1 MGIDLFRLD
10 GKVAIITGGNGVLG
24 GAMAKALATA
34 GAKTVIIG
42 RNPDTVSIRVEEI
55 KSMGFDSLGI
65 ASDVMET
72 DQMKSAR
79 DTIIDQFGTIDILI
93 NAAGGAVK
101 GAIVNPDESFFEK
114 PIDAHKFVVDLN
126 LFGTIIP
133 TQVFGEV
140 MSKKRYGSIIN
151 IGSMAVPRAISRAI
165 GYAAS
170 KAAAENFTR
179 WLANELA
186 SKYGEGLRVN
196 TIRPGFF
203 VGEQNRHLLL
213 NEDGSPTERGQLIVK
228 NTPMGRF
235 GEAEELAGAAIYLA
249 SDASKFVTGEVIN
262 IDGGFNSFSG
272 V

>member
-24 GAMAKALATA
+24 GAMAKALASA
-34 GAKTVIIG
+34 GAKTVILG
-42 RNPDTVSIRVEEI
+42 RNPETVNSRVREI
-55 KSMGFDSLGI
+55 QSTGCESLGI
-65 ASDVMET
+65 PADVMKDEELKVA
-72 DQMKSAR
+72 KSAIL
-79 DTIIDQFGTIDILI
+79 DEYGTIDILI

-114 PIDAHKFVVDLN
+114 PIDAHKYVVDLN

-140 MSKKRYGSIIN
+140 MSRQRSGSIIN

-179 WLANELA
+179 WLAIELA

-213 NEDGSPTERGQLIVK
+213 NEDGSLTDRGQLIVT

-235 GEAEELAGAAIYLA
+235 GNADEVAGAAIYLA
-249 SDASKFVTGEVIN
+249 SDASRFVTGEVIN

>member
-1 MGIDLFRLD
+1 MGIDFFRLD
-10 GKVAIITGGNGVLG
+10 GKVAIVTGGNGVLG
-24 GAMAKALATA
+24 GAMAKALASA
-34 GAKTVIIG
+34 GAKTVILG
-42 RNPDTVSIRVEEI
+42 RNAKTVNTRVQEI
-55 KSMGFDSLGI
+55 HKMGFESLGI
-65 ASDVMET
+65 PVDVMKAEELRVANNT
-72 DQMKSAR
+72 ILDQY
-79 DTIIDQFGTIDILI
+79 GTIDILV

-114 PIDAHKFVVDLN
+114 PLDAHKYVVDLN

-140 MSKKRYGSIIN
+140 MSKQRSGSIIN
-151 IGSMAVPRAISRAI
+151 IGSMAVPRAISRAM

-179 WLANELA
+179 WLAVELA

-213 NEDGSPTERGQLIVK
+213 NDDGSLTERGQLIVN

-235 GEAEELAGAAIYLA
+235 GNADEVAGAAIYLA

>member
-24 GAMAKALATA
+24 GAMAKALASA
-34 GAKTVIIG
+34 GAKTVILG
-42 RNPDTVSIRVEEI
+42 RNSETVNSRVSEI
-55 KSMGFDSLGI
+55 NEMGYESLGI
-65 ASDVMET
+65 AADVMEA
-72 DQMKSAR
+72 DQLSEAKK
-79 DTIIDQFGTIDILI
+79 TILDQFGTIDILI

-101 GAIVNPDESFFEK
+101 GAIVNPDESFFDK
-114 PIDAHKFVVDLN
+114 PVEAHKHVVDLN

-140 MSKKRYGSIIN
+140 MSKKRSGSIIN
-151 IGSMAVPRAISRAI
+151 IGSMAVPRSISRAI

-179 WLANELA
+179 WLAVELA

-213 NEDGSPTERGQLIVK
+213 NEDGTLTERGQLIVK
-228 NTPMGRF
+228 NTPMARF
-235 GEAEELAGAAIYLA
+235 GEADELAGAAIYLA
-249 SDASKFVTGEVIN
+249 SEASKFVTGEVIN